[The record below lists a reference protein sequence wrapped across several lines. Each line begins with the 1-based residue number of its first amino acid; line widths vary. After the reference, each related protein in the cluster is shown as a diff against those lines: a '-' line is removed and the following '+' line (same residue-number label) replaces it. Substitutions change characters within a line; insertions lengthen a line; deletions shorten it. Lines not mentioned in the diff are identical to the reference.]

1 MSYDQ
6 NDARI
11 VNQSTATVM
20 HWALL
25 FVATDPQFNQF
36 NSMHNQR
43 KGEMTSNK
51 QANFLCMIQ
60 KIQSSIFKSL
70 MQLNAI

>member
-1 MSYDQ
+1 
-6 NDARI
+6 
-11 VNQSTATVM
+11 M

-25 FVATDPQFNQF
+25 FVATDPQFNHFALTLAVQCTTK
-36 NSMHNQR
+36 R

-51 QANFLCMIQ
+51 QANSVCMIQ
-60 KIQSSIFKSL
+60 KIQSSIIKSL